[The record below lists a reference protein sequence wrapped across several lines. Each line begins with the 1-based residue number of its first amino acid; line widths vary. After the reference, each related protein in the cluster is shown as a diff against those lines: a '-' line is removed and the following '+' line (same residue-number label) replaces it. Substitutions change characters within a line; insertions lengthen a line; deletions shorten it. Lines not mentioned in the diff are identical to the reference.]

1 MKLEKAKKLLKI
13 LILAMLIV
21 AVVVMMAESVAPVGF
36 LLCIGL
42 LAAVVVVHIL
52 YIRCPHCGEHLG
64 RDWGEFCPHCGKK
77 LRKENTDNL

>member
-1 MKLEKAKKLLKI
+1 VKLEKAEKLLKI

-21 AVVVMMAESVAPVGF
+21 AVVVMMADSMALPGF
-36 LLCIGL
+36 ILCIGL
-42 LAAVVVVHIL
+42 LAAIVVVYLL

-64 RDWGEFCPHCGKK
+64 RDRGEFCPHCGKK